1 MYILIDII
9 KNKILARSKKENA
22 LKDAQKYLSKKYG
35 WDARKITKIQFTV
48 SI

>member
-9 KNKILARSKKENA
+9 KNKILAKSKDKQT
-22 LKDAQKYLSKKYG
+22 LKDAQNYLSKKYNK
-35 WDARKITKIQFTV
+35 DINKITKIQFTI

>member
-9 KNKILARSKKENA
+9 KNKILARSKKENT